1 MLIFSD
7 LPNPFTNV
15 KLAHVLLYL
24 EQIFSISVYNKLLT
38 VSSLRVMPSTET
50 TADLTKTP
58 CKEVR
63 SLRFT
68 TFLIRLFKKNDI
80 FKLIYINRFYN
91 A

>member
-7 LPNPFTNV
+7 LPDPFTNV

-50 TADLTKTP
+50 TAIDLTK
-58 CKEVR
+58 KHRVKKLEVCVLQH
-63 SLRFT
+63 S
-68 TFLIRLFKKNDI
+68 
-80 FKLIYINRFYN
+80 
-91 A
+91 

>member
-1 MLIFSD
+1 MDVIGLIFSD
-7 LPNPFTNV
+7 LPDPFTNV

-50 TADLTKTP
+50 TAIDLTNTP

-68 TFLIRLFKKNDI
+68 TFLIRLFKKM
-80 FKLIYINRFYN
+80 IYLSWFI
-91 A
+91 